1 MESLQPPKL
10 ASRIFDWYSGHA
22 NVEDLRGDL
31 DENFYRNIKKKSI
44 RKARAL
50 YWKQV
55 ISLITSYALW
65 KRKRKSNYSETSLY
79 NQLTMLQNY
88 FKVAFRNL
96 IKQKYFA
103 IINIIGL
110 AIGMSVSLLVIA
122 MVTFIFSYEDFQ
134 ENKDRIYRITS
145 TITEGI
151 ETREY
156 AIAPAVLANK
166 LAEESTTIEKVVR
179 INSTF
184 AALVTH
190 ANTEIPLK
198 GYFTDP
204 NFLDLFSF
212 PLLEGNPATALH
224 KPNQVLITVTAAKK
238 LFNTESA
245 LGKIISI
252 EGIGECEVTG
262 VLADI
267 PKNTHLDFEVLCSYN
282 TLRGV
287 YSRNQQDAWR
297 DFSSEYIYFLA
308 KPNAD
313 LTALRAELA
322 SIEKEIYTEKDH
334 IKASFQIQALS
345 DITLGLELRN
355 GLGEQWDLVSMIT
368 FGTLSLMILLPAC
381 FNYSNISIARALKR
395 SKEIG
400 LRKALGSL
408 KQQIFVQFITET
420 VVITLISL
428 FLACFIFVLIR
439 AEFLSMLVASNKLDL
454 SLTPEMLLGF
464 LLFALLAG
472 LAAGTVPALYF
483 SRLNP
488 IQALKSSGSGKTFSV
503 SKVRKGL
510 TVAQFVLSFSFIIG
524 LVVFSKQYRYSLNFD
539 FGFQQANVLDV
550 NLQDVQPSN
559 FDTHFSSLASVK
571 NISYS
576 SSILGLGASQTYAKS
591 QGQSDSTEVFQLFV
605 DEHYLSNL
613 DLTLLAGQNFTNE
626 DRMRERSIIVNE
638 EFLVK
643 HNIATPADALGKVY
657 TVDSLDLQI
666 IGVVKNFH
674 FMSLREPIY
683 SFFFR
688 CNASQFQYANLN
700 IASTDIDA
708 TLSGMES
715 TWKKLSPETKFESKF
730 FEQEIAESFD
740 SYKVLLKMVG
750 FLGVLAISIS
760 CLGLLGMVVYTTEG
774 KTKEVGIRKVM
785 GASAGS
791 ITYLLSKDYIKL
803 MLIAVVIAT
812 PITWWFF
819 DKFLSQLQYYRVSI
833 DVFDVLISIVILMT
847 LGLGAIATQTL
858 RTAATN
864 PAETLKYE

>member
-1 MESLQPPKL
+1 MEPIQPPKL

-31 DENFYRNIKKKSI
+31 DENFYRNIRKKNI
-44 RKARAL
+44 RKAKVV

-55 ISLITSYALW
+55 ISLLTSYALW
-65 KRKRKSNYSETSLY
+65 KRKRKATYSETSLS
-79 NQLTMLQNY
+79 NQLTMLHNY

-103 IINIIGL
+103 TINIIGL
-110 AIGMSVSLLVIA
+110 AIGMSVSLLIIA
-122 MVTFIFSYEDFQ
+122 MVTFLFSYENFH
-134 ENKDRIYRITS
+134 EHKDRTYRITS
-145 TITEGI
+145 IITEGI
-151 ETREY
+151 ESREY
-156 AIAPAVLANK
+156 ASAPAILADK
-166 LAEESTTIEKVVR
+166 LVEESTKIENVVR

-184 AALVTH
+184 DALITQGSS
-190 ANTEIPLK
+190 ELPLR

-204 NFLDLFSF
+204 YFLDLFSF

-224 KPNQVLITVTAAKK
+224 KPNQVLLTATAAKK

-245 LGKIISI
+245 LGKVISV

-267 PKNTHLDFEVLCSYN
+267 PKNTHLDFEVLCSYS
-282 TLRGV
+282 TLQNAHT
-287 YSRNQQDAWR
+287 RNQQDAWR
-297 DFSSEYIYFLA
+297 NFRSEYIYFLA
-308 KPNAD
+308 KPNVD
-313 LTALRAELA
+313 MTALRRELA
-322 SIEKEIYTEKDH
+322 AIEKEIYAENDPV
-334 IKASFQIQALS
+334 KASFQIQALT
-345 DITLGLELRN
+345 DITLGPELRN
-355 GLGEQWDLVSMIT
+355 GLGAQWDSLSMII

-400 LRKALGSL
+400 LRKTLGSL

-420 VVITLISL
+420 VVITFISL
-428 FLACFIFVLIR
+428 LLACFIFILIR
-439 AEFLSMLVASNKLDL
+439 SEFLSMLVASNKLDL

-464 LLFALLAG
+464 LLFALLTG

-483 SRLNP
+483 SKLNP
-488 IQALKSSGSGKTFSV
+488 IQALKSSGSNKTFSV

-539 FGFQQANVLDV
+539 FGFQQANILDV
-550 NLQDVQPSN
+550 YLQDVTPSN

-576 SSILGLGASQTYAKS
+576 SNIMGLSASQTYAKS
-591 QGQSDSTEVFQLFV
+591 QEQPDSTEVFQLFV

-613 DLTLLAGQNFTNE
+613 DLTLLAGQNFTSE
-626 DRMRERSIIVNE
+626 DRIRERSIIVNE

-688 CNASQFQYANLN
+688 CNASQFSYANVT

-708 TLSGMES
+708 TLSGMEKV
-715 TWKKLSPETKFESKF
+715 WKTLSPETKFESNF
-730 FEQEIAESFD
+730 FEQEIADSFD

-785 GASAGS
+785 GASAAS
-791 ITYLLSKDYIKL
+791 ITYLLSKDYLKL

-812 PITWWFF
+812 PITWLFF
-819 DKFLSQLQYYRVSI
+819 DKFLSQVQYYRVNI
-833 DVFDVLISIVILMT
+833 DVFDVLISIAILMT